1 MIELIQISLDG
12 LMTGLIYAAL
22 ALALSVIFQG
32 TGMLNLAQGE
42 MAVLAAYIS
51 YSALTM
57 GIPLWLAIPIAIVIS
72 AVTGAAMYFVVVR
85 WVDRRN
91 QTALTTLGVTLLLG
105 ISAIVSMIWGTDPRK
120 FPPLFG
126 TWVVNFAGL
135 RLTSQQVAGFALV
148 GGAMLAMVLLFK
160 RTTFGLRLRAVAQ
173 NQSSA
178 ALLGISGGV
187 WLASGWAVASG
198 VGTIAGVVAAPS
210 LGLSPGMMTVPLLM
224 ALAAT
229 NLGGITS
236 RGGVVLGGLMI
247 GVLTALGGRYVPG
260 LGGDLN
266 VLLAFV
272 VVIAVVM
279 LKPAGMFGRESTVR
293 A

>member
-1 MIELIQISLDG
+1 MIEFIQITLDG

-51 YSALTM
+51 YSALMM

-72 AVTGAAMYFVVVR
+72 AAIGAAVYFVVVR

-105 ISAIVSMIWGTDPRK
+105 ISAIVSMIWGTDPQR

-126 TWVVNFAGL
+126 TWVVGFAGL
-135 RLTSQQVAGFALV
+135 RLTSQQVAGAALV

-160 RTTFGLRLRAVAQ
+160 YTAFGLRLRAVAQ

-229 NLGGITS
+229 NLGGISS

-247 GVLTALGGRYVPG
+247 GVLTALGGRYIPG

-272 VVIAVVM
+272 VVIAIVM
-279 LKPAGMFGRESTVR
+279 MKPAGLFGRESTVR

>member
-1 MIELIQISLDG
+1 MIEFIQITLDG
-12 LMTGLIYAAL
+12 LMTGLVYAAL

-51 YSALTM
+51 YTALIL
-57 GIPLWLAIPIAIVIS
+57 GFPLWLAIPIAIVVS
-72 AVTGAAMYFVVVR
+72 AALGAGIYFFVVR

-105 ISAIVSMIWGTDPRK
+105 ISAIVSMIWGTQPRS

-126 TWVVNFAGL
+126 TWVFHFAGL
-135 RLTSQQVAGFALV
+135 RLTSQQIAAVLLV
-148 GGAMLAMVLLFK
+148 GGAMAVMALVFT
-160 RTTFGLRLRAVAQ
+160 RTNFGLRLRAVAQ

-178 ALLGISGGV
+178 ALLGLSGGL
-187 WLASGWAVASG
+187 WLATGWAVASG
-198 VGTIAGVVAAPS
+198 VGTIAGVVAAPT

-229 NLGGITS
+229 NFGGITS
-236 RGGVVLGGLMI
+236 RVGVVLGGLII
-247 GVLTALGGRYVPG
+247 GVLAALGGRYVPG

-266 VLLAFV
+266 VLLAFGVVIV
-272 VVIAVVM
+272 VVL
-279 LKPAGMFGRESTVR
+279 LKPAGMFGRESAVR

>member
-1 MIELIQISLDG
+1 MIEFFQITLDG
-12 LMTGLIYAAL
+12 LMTGLVYAAL

-51 YSALTM
+51 YSVLIL
-57 GIPLWLAIPIAIVIS
+57 GFPLWLAIPIAIIIS
-72 AVTGAAMYFVVVR
+72 AAVGAGIYFFIVR

-105 ISAIVSMIWGTDPRK
+105 VSAVVSMIWGTDPRG

-126 TWVVNFAGL
+126 TWVFHFAGL
-135 RLTSQQVAGFALV
+135 RLTSQQVAAVLLV
-148 GGAMLAMVLLFK
+148 GGAMAVMALVLT
-160 RTTFGLRLRAVAQ
+160 RTNFGLRLRAVAQ

-178 ALLGISGGV
+178 ALLGLSGGL
-187 WLASGWAVASG
+187 WLATGWAVSSG
-198 VGTIAGVVAAPS
+198 VGTIAGVVAAPT

-236 RGGVVLGGLMI
+236 HVGVVLGGLLI
-247 GVLTALGGRYVPG
+247 GVLAALGGRYVPG

-266 VLLAFV
+266 VLLAFG
-272 VVIAVVM
+272 VVIVVVM
-279 LKPAGMFGRESTVR
+279 LKPAGLLGRESAVR

>member
-1 MIELIQISLDG
+1 MIEFIQITLDG
-12 LMTGLIYAAL
+12 LMTGLVYAAL

-51 YSALTM
+51 YTALVL
-57 GIPLWLAIPIAIVIS
+57 GLPLWLAIPIAIVVS
-72 AVTGAAMYFVVVR
+72 AAVGAAIYFFVVR

-105 ISAIVSMIWGTDPRK
+105 VSAVVSMIWGTDPRR

-126 TWVVNFAGL
+126 TWVFHFAGL
-135 RLTSQQVAGFALV
+135 RLTSQQVAGVLLV
-148 GGAMLAMVLLFK
+148 GGAMAAMALVLT
-160 RTTFGLRLRAVAQ
+160 RTDFGLRLRAVAQ

-178 ALLGISGGV
+178 ALLGLSGGL
-187 WLASGWAVASG
+187 WLATGWAVASG
-198 VGTIAGVVAAPS
+198 VGTIAGVVAAPT
-210 LGLSPGMMTVPLLM
+210 LGLSPAMMTVPLLM

-236 RGGVVLGGLMI
+236 RVGVVLGGLII
-247 GVLTALGGRYVPG
+247 GVLAALGGRYVPG

-266 VLLAFV
+266 VLLAFAVVIV
-272 VVIAVVM
+272 VVL
-279 LKPAGMFGRESTVR
+279 LKPAGLLGRESAVR

>member
-1 MIELIQISLDG
+1 MIEFIQISLDG
-12 LMTGLIYAAL
+12 LMTGLVYAAL

-42 MAVLAAYIS
+42 MAVLAAYIA
-51 YSALTM
+51 YSALLL
-57 GIPLWLAIPIAIVIS
+57 GLPLWLTIPIAIVVS
-72 AVTGAAMYFVVVR
+72 AIIGAAIYFFVVR

-105 ISAIVSMIWGTDPRK
+105 ISAVISMIWGTDPHR

-126 TWVVNFAGL
+126 TWVFHFAGL
-135 RLTSQQVAGFALV
+135 RLTSQQVAGVILV
-148 GGAMLAMVLLFK
+148 GGAMFAMALLLT
-160 RTTFGLRLRAVAQ
+160 RTNFGLRLRAVAQ

-178 ALLGISGGV
+178 ALLGLSGGL
-187 WLASGWAVASG
+187 WLATGWAVASG
-198 VGTIAGVVAAPS
+198 VGTIAGVVAAPT
-210 LGLSPGMMTVPLLM
+210 LGLSPVMMTVPLLM

-236 RGGVVLGGLMI
+236 RVGVVLGGLII
-247 GVLTALGGRYVPG
+247 GVLAALGGRYVPG

-266 VLLAFV
+266 VLLAFAVVIV
-272 VVIAVVM
+272 VV
-279 LKPAGMFGRESTVR
+279 LFKPAGLFGRESTVR